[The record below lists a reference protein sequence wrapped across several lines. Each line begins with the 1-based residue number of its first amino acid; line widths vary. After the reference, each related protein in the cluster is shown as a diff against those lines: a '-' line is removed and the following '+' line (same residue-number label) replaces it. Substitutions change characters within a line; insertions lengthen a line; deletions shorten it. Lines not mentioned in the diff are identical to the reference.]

1 VACAGGLALAWPT
14 DRRASVALLR
24 VASTDPSPT
33 WKAPFLL
40 PFLDVKLRP
49 SPWIRSGWRGAE
61 VGTGG
66 RAAGGR
72 DRIPRNGSHELETR
86 RRRRWR
92 GVEEVGRPALRRQLL
107 PRPALY
113 QQVNPAAAPAP
124 DSVPRLQ
131 FEIPSLLELLAS
143 LSWPL
148 LEIPVVRL
156 SLCSLHLGPAAS
168 GGWIPVSPWIRVPWI
183 WVGRAVL
190 FSLHVSGFFHGR
202 VAGFLCNCNWA
213 GILMFRE
220 VQIQWIAIAIWAI
233 FLCQLGWSFYG

>member
-1 VACAGGLALAWPT
+1 MACAGGLALALALAWHDRPT
-14 DRRASVALLR
+14 VGRRLLCFASHLPTPHPHGKRGGERQLLR
-24 VASTDPSPT
+24 RRLRKGNEPSAP
-33 WKAPFLL
+33 PFLL

-92 GVEEVGRPALRRQLL
+92 GVEEVGRSALRRQLL
-107 PRPALY
+107 PRPALH

-168 GGWIPVSPWIRVPWI
+168 GGWIPVSP
-183 WVGRAVL
+183 
-190 FSLHVSGFFHGR
+190 
-202 VAGFLCNCNWA
+202 
-213 GILMFRE
+213 
-220 VQIQWIAIAIWAI
+220 
-233 FLCQLGWSFYG
+233 